1 MLKIIFTTFVIVFL
15 AELGDKTQIQTML
28 LASQSK
34 SVWPVFIGSSLAL
47 IMSSL
52 VGVLAATYLNKFIN
66 PHYLQMA
73 AGVVFIIIGCLTLL
87 GKL

>member
-1 MLKIIFTTFVIVFL
+1 MLKIILTTFLIVFF

-34 SVWPVFIGSSLAL
+34 SIWPVFIGSSLAL
-47 IMSSL
+47 VLSSL
-52 VGVLAATYLNKFIN
+52 IGVYAATYLHRLIN
-66 PHYLQMA
+66 PHYLQHA
-73 AGVVFIIIGCLTLL
+73 SGIIFIIIGILTLM